1 MMNHVEH
8 YHDWLRDAHAME
20 KQAESMLESMASRI
34 DNYPD
39 VRARIEQH
47 ITETKQQIT
56 VLEEILDRN
65 DISRSMLKDS
75 MSKMMAFGQSVGGM
89 VTSDEIVK
97 GSISGYVFEQFEIAC
112 YTSLLA
118 AAKKAGD
125 MASVPAIESI
135 LAEEQRMADWLIQHI
150 PDTTEQFLLRSDAD
164 GVEAKK

>member
-1 MMNHVEH
+1 MNHVEH

-47 ITETKQQIT
+47 ISETKHQIT
-56 VLEEILDRN
+56 LLEEILDRN
-65 DISRSMLKDS
+65 DISRSVIKDS
-75 MSKMMAFGQSVGGM
+75 MSKMMAFGQSMGGM
-89 VTSDEIVK
+89 MTSDEIVK

-118 AAKKAGD
+118 AARKAGD
-125 MASVPAIESI
+125 VASIPAIESI

>member
-1 MMNHVEH
+1 MNHVEH

-47 ITETKQQIT
+47 ISETKHQIT
-56 VLEEILDRN
+56 LLEEILDRN
-65 DISRSMLKDS
+65 DISRSVLKDS
-75 MSKMMAFGQSVGGM
+75 MSKMMAFGQSMGGM
-89 VTSDEIVK
+89 AASDEIVK

-125 MASVPAIESI
+125 VASIPAIESI

-150 PDTTEQFLLRSDAD
+150 PATTEQFLLRSDAE

>member
-1 MMNHVEH
+1 MNHVEH

-20 KQAESMLESMASRI
+20 KQAGSMLESMASRI

>member
-1 MMNHVEH
+1 MNHVEH

-47 ITETKQQIT
+47 ISETKHQIT
-56 VLEEILDRN
+56 LLEEILDRN
-65 DISRSMLKDS
+65 DISRSVLKDS
-75 MSKMMAFGQSVGGM
+75 MSKMMAFGQSMGGM
-89 VTSDEIVK
+89 AASDEIVK

-125 MASVPAIESI
+125 VASIPAIESI

-150 PDTTEQFLLRSDAD
+150 PNTTEQFLLRSDAE

>member
-1 MMNHVEH
+1 MNHVEH

-47 ITETKQQIT
+47 ISETKHQIT
-56 VLEEILDRN
+56 LLEEILDRN
-65 DISRSMLKDS
+65 DISRSVIKDS
-75 MSKMMAFGQSVGGM
+75 MSKMMAFGQSMGGM
-89 VTSDEIVK
+89 MTSDEIVK

-125 MASVPAIESI
+125 VASIPAIESI

>member
-1 MMNHVEH
+1 MNYTEH

-34 DNYPD
+34 ENYPD
-39 VRARIEQH
+39 IKARIEQH
-47 ITETKQQIT
+47 ISETKHQIT
-56 VLEEILDRN
+56 MLEEVLDRN
-65 DISRSMLKDS
+65 GISRSVLKDS
-75 MSKMMAFGQSVGGM
+75 MSKMAAMGQSIGGM
-89 VTSDEIVK
+89 FPSDEIVK

-125 MASVPAIESI
+125 TASIPTIEAI
-135 LAEEQRMADWLIQHI
+135 LKEEMQMADWLIKHI
-150 PDTTEQFLLRSDAD
+150 SQTTEQFLLRSEAD

>member
-1 MMNHVEH
+1 MNHVEH

-75 MSKMMAFGQSVGGM
+75 MSKMMAFGQSVGGIM
-89 VTSDEIVK
+89 TSDEIVK

-118 AAKKAGD
+118 AARKAGD
-125 MASVPAIESI
+125 VASIPAIESI

>member
-1 MMNHVEH
+1 MNHVEH

-97 GSISGYVFEQFEIAC
+97 GSISGYVFGQFEIAC

>member
-1 MMNHVEH
+1 MNHVEH

-125 MASVPAIESI
+125 MALVPAI
-135 LAEEQRMADWLIQHI
+135 
-150 PDTTEQFLLRSDAD
+150 
-164 GVEAKK
+164 

>member
-1 MMNHVEH
+1 MNHVEH

-47 ITETKQQIT
+47 ISETKHQIT

-65 DISRSMLKDS
+65 DISRSVLKDS
-75 MSKMMAFGQSVGGM
+75 MSKMMAFGQSMGGM
-89 VTSDEIVK
+89 AASDEIVK

-125 MASVPAIESI
+125 TASVPAIEGI
-135 LAEEQRMADWLIQHI
+135 LAQEQQMADWLIRHI

>member
-1 MMNHVEH
+1 MNHVEH

-47 ITETKQQIT
+47 ITETKHQIT
-56 VLEEILDRN
+56 LLEEILDRN

-75 MSKMMAFGQSVGGM
+75 MSKMMAFGQSMGGM
-89 VTSDEIVK
+89 AASDEIVK

-125 MASVPAIESI
+125 VASIPAIESI

>member
-1 MMNHVEH
+1 MNHVEH

-20 KQAESMLESMASRI
+20 KQAESMLESMAGRI

-47 ITETKQQIT
+47 ISETKHQIT
-56 VLEEILDRN
+56 LLEEILDRN

-89 VTSDEIVK
+89 AASDEIVK

-135 LAEEQRMADWLIQHI
+135 LAEEQRMADWLLQHI
-150 PDTTEQFLLRSDAD
+150 PDTTEQFLLRSDAE

>member
-1 MMNHVEH
+1 
-8 YHDWLRDAHAME
+8 
-20 KQAESMLESMASRI
+20 
-34 DNYPD
+34 
-39 VRARIEQH
+39 IEQH
-47 ITETKQQIT
+47 LTETKQQIN

-75 MSKMMAFGQSVGGM
+75 MSKMMAFGQSVGGIM
-89 VTSDEIVK
+89 TSDEIVK

-118 AAKKAGD
+118 AARKAGD
-125 MASVPAIESI
+125 VASIPAIESI

>member
-1 MMNHVEH
+1 MNYTEH

-34 DNYPD
+34 ENYPD
-39 VRARIEQH
+39 IKARIEQH
-47 ITETKQQIT
+47 ISETKHQIT
-56 VLEEILDRN
+56 MLEEVLDRN
-65 DISRSMLKDS
+65 GISRSVLKDS
-75 MSKMMAFGQSVGGM
+75 MSKMAAMGQSIGGM
-89 VTSDEIVK
+89 FPSDEIVK

-125 MASVPAIESI
+125 TASIPTIEAI
-135 LAEEQRMADWLIQHI
+135 LKEEMQMADWLIKHI
-150 PDTTEQFLLRSDAD
+150 PQATEQFLLRSEAD

>member
-1 MMNHVEH
+1 MNHVEH

-47 ITETKQQIT
+47 ISETKHQIT
-56 VLEEILDRN
+56 LLEEILDRN
-65 DISRSMLKDS
+65 NISRSVLKDS
-75 MSKMMAFGQSVGGM
+75 MSKMMAFGQSMGGM
-89 VTSDEIVK
+89 AASDEIVK

-125 MASVPAIESI
+125 VASVPAIESI

-150 PDTTEQFLLRSDAD
+150 PDTTEQFLLRSDAE

>member
-1 MMNHVEH
+1 MNHVEH

-20 KQAESMLESMASRI
+20 KQAESMLESMASRN

-135 LAEEQRMADWLIQHI
+135 LAQEQRMADWLIQHI

>member
-1 MMNHVEH
+1 MNHVEH

-118 AAKKAGD
+118 AAKKARD

>member
-1 MMNHVEH
+1 MNHVEH

-39 VRARIEQH
+39 VRACIEQH
-47 ITETKQQIT
+47 LTETKQQIN

-75 MSKMMAFGQSVGGM
+75 MSKMMAFGQSVGGIM
-89 VTSDEIVK
+89 TSDEIVK

-118 AAKKAGD
+118 AARKAGD
-125 MASVPAIESI
+125 VASIPAIESI

>member
-1 MMNHVEH
+1 MNHVEH

-47 ITETKQQIT
+47 LTETKQQIN

-75 MSKMMAFGQSVGGM
+75 MSKMMAFGQSVGGIM
-89 VTSDEIVK
+89 TSDEIVK

-118 AAKKAGD
+118 AARKAGD
-125 MASVPAIESI
+125 VASILAIESI

>member
-1 MMNHVEH
+1 MNHVEH

-34 DNYPD
+34 DNYLD

-47 ITETKQQIT
+47 ITETKHQIT
-56 VLEEILDRN
+56 LLEEILDRN

-75 MSKMMAFGQSVGGM
+75 MSKMMAFGQSMGGM
-89 VTSDEIVK
+89 AASDEIVK

-125 MASVPAIESI
+125 VASVPAIESI